1 MSLESYSSHG
11 NLEKLAKKPYDL
23 TAKGALSV
31 ERLKEFSFEIP
42 GLSLFYGT
50 ERVNQ
55 EVMKELYAMAEE
67 ANVHQKMKDMQSGKV
82 INTVKGCESEDR
94 MVLHTAMRDIFDD
107 VQSSGPASEA
117 AKEMAQELSR
127 LETFVNDHKS
137 KFKYII
143 SVGIGGSYLGPEAIY
158 IAMRHLS
165 LKQSQH
171 EVELFF
177 MPNIDPDECARIL
190 PQVDLS
196 ETLVVIMSKS
206 GGTLETLTNETFIKQ
221 KLIDAGLNPVH
232 HMIAITGKGSP
243 LDDKSK
249 YLASFYMKDY
259 VGGRYSVSSMIGCVL
274 LAFTLG
280 MDALKEFLKGMH
292 DMDKHVLEKD
302 NIALLAALLQIW
314 NRDYLGYD
322 TRAVIPYSCALD
334 RFSAHLQQL
343 IMESNGK
350 GTDLDGKITNDKT
363 CSVIFGEPGTNGQ
376 HSFFQMIHQGR
387 TIVPVDFIGFYQSQF
402 GDDIKVKGS
411 TNQEKLLSNMF
422 AQSVALATGLKN
434 TESPNKNFEGNRPT
448 NMLLGKQL
456 TPYVLG
462 QILSLYEHRTAFE
475 GFILGINSFD
485 QEGVQLGK
493 KLAIDCINEFQ
504 RAHKR
509 SDPPKSEN
517 SDQFQFYIQQIM
529 NIS

>member
-1 MSLESYSSHG
+1 MPLKSYSIHTE
-11 NLEKLAKKPYDL
+11 LQKLSKDPVDL
-23 TAKGALSV
+23 TKKGELSV
-31 ERLKEFSFEIP
+31 DRLKQFSFQMP
-42 GLSLFYGT
+42 GLHYFYGT
-50 ERVNQ
+50 ERVSAA
-55 EVMKELYAMAEE
+55 VMDALYKLADE
-67 ANVHQKMKDMQSGKV
+67 ANVHQKMKDMQEGKV

-94 MVLHTAMRDIFDD
+94 MVLHTAVRDVFDD
-107 VQSSGPASEA
+107 AKTEGPAGEA
-117 AKEMAQELSR
+117 SKEMVEELSR
-127 LETFVNDHKS
+127 LETFIADYQS

-158 IAMRHLS
+158 IAMHHLS
-165 LKQSQH
+165 LKQSQQ
-171 EVELFF
+171 EVKLFF
-177 MPNIDPDECARIL
+177 MPNIDPDECSRIL
-190 PQVDLS
+190 PQVNLK

-206 GGTLETLTNETFIKQ
+206 GGTLETLTNETFIKE
-221 KLIDAGLNPVH
+221 KLIEAGLNPVH
-232 HMIAITGKGSP
+232 HMIAVTGKGSP
-243 LDDKSK
+243 LDDKTK

-274 LAFTLG
+274 LGFTLG
-280 MDALKEFLKGMH
+280 MEPLREFLRGMH
-292 DMDKHVLEKD
+292 DMDVHALEKD
-302 NIALLAALLQIW
+302 NLPLLCALLQIW

-350 GTDLDGKITNDKT
+350 GTDLNGKVTNDKT

-387 TIVPVDFIGFYQSQF
+387 TIVPVDFIGFYESQF
-402 GDDIKVKGS
+402 GDDIEVQGS

-422 AQSVALATGLKN
+422 AQSISLATGLKN
-434 TESPNKNFEGNRPT
+434 DKSPNKNFEGNRPT
-448 NMLLGKQL
+448 NMLLGKKL

-462 QILSLYEHRTAFE
+462 QLLSLYEHRTAYE
-475 GFILGINSFD
+475 GFILDVNSFD

-509 SDPPKSEN
+509 SNPPQSEN
-517 SDQFQFYIQQIM
+517 AKQFQFYIQEIM
-529 NIS
+529 KIS